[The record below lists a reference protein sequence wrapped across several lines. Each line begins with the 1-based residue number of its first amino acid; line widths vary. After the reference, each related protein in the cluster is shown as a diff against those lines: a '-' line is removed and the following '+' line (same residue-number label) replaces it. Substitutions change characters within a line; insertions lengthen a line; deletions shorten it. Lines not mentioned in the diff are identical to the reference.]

1 MSSFSSITAL
11 FGVSLTR
18 SMSFLPS
25 LRHTDAVRVMRVSA
39 IPDAIFATVDS
50 LQGAMNMAS
59 KPKLPEAIG
68 ANISSSSNVLSASEV
83 SCSGY
88 MSVSAGRIFLA
99 MSDITRNFSPSSS
112 WSRRTPYI
120 EPEAPLIATT
130 VFIPAPSAIR

>member
-39 IPDAIFATVDS
+39 IPDAIFATVD
-50 LQGAMNMAS
+50 S

-130 VFIPAPSAIR
+130 VFIPAPSTIR